1 MLVIFLFPEIANVI
15 NLWKSFWTMF
25 NPILLLEA
33 WGIQWWRHKFF
44 THQIFIF
51 YLQETRVEKG
61 GCAHMITCSSHY
73 NYMHMDCTYESRSLW
88 PHPTWLIF
96 LRTQINL
103 VYVYSSRPTL
113 LLRRWAS
120 LWSLYYAEHS
130 IKYWG
135 PGRSRIYKSDWT
147 TLYLKFY
154 GTRITISE
162 KNLRP

>member
-1 MLVIFLFPEIANVI
+1 MYVSDILISLNSQRHKSLEIFLN
-15 NLWKSFWTMF
+15 MF
-25 NPILLLEA
+25 NPYPPIGSFMRDPVVKTQILHP
-33 WGIQWWRHKFF
+33 G
-44 THQIFIF
+44 IFIF

-61 GCAHMITCSSHY
+61 RMCTHDHVLTLTIITCTWIVLSP
-73 NYMHMDCTYESRSLW
+73 N
-88 PHPTWLIF
+88 PTPMTGL

-103 VYVYSSRPTL
+103 IYVYSSRPTL
-113 LLRRWAS
+113 LLSCWVS
-120 LWSLYYAEHS
+120 SWSIYYAEHS

-135 PGRSRIYKSDWT
+135 PGREQEIYKSDWT